1 MKCLDCGKE
10 NEVPKGRTIHLDEI
24 FDDHIDVDVSVQEH
38 TQLECR
44 ECGAVLGYLAAGA
57 AIGSSNVRGYY

>member
-1 MKCLDCGKE
+1 MKCLDCGADNDTPAGKQILLE
-10 NEVPKGRTIHLDEI
+10 EI
-24 FDDHIDVDVSVQEH
+24 FDGNVDVDAGAQQH

-44 ECGAVLGYLAAGA
+44 ECGAVLGYLGSAA